1 MNGIVFPPKHT
12 FVLNKLSLEFVE
24 ARRHE
29 LNDYWQ
35 KVRENVLIYL
45 RCYQKVRVC
54 SRNGGVRLALLSVR
68 SCR

>member
-35 KVRENVLIYL
+35 KVRENVFLFSNSPHVKRGL
-45 RCYQKVRVC
+45 RGHIR
-54 SRNGGVRLALLSVR
+54 LLSVR

>member
-35 KVRENVLIYL
+35 KVRENVFLFSDTPHVK
-45 RCYQKVRVC
+45 R
-54 SRNGGVRLALLSVR
+54 G
-68 SCR
+68 